1 MLATLPIVAPAPRAS
16 SPFTAARVLLVAG
29 KGGVGSTTVA
39 AGIALLAARAG
50 ADVLLI
56 AVDGK
61 PGLGPLLGGTPLGP
75 TEQVLRVTGGSGRV
89 RGRTIPPEQAFSDY
103 LDLKGMGG
111 VIRKAVSAVSLD
123 VVAASTPGLEHL
135 LVLGKVKEL
144 ERTKAADLIIVDAP
158 PAGHAAPFLRAA
170 QAMQD
175 VVASGPVR
183 QQADEVTAMLADP
196 SRARATLVTLAEE
209 TPVNEVVELA
219 HDVDRIGLELTP
231 LVINACWPDRP
242 GLSLSVTAA
251 ARDSDITLPAAVRSA
266 LVSSSRFGA
275 ARLDVQRE
283 QIARLGAALPG
294 SHVVLPRLATPRL
307 GPEDLELLADALEFS
322 PVFA

>member
-1 MLATLPIVAPAPRAS
+1 
-16 SPFTAARVLLVAG
+16 
-29 KGGVGSTTVA
+29 
-39 AGIALLAARAG
+39 
-50 ADVLLI
+50 
-56 AVDGK
+56 
-61 PGLGPLLGGTPLGP
+61 
-75 TEQVLRVTGGSGRV
+75 V

-144 ERTKAADLIIVDAP
+144 ERTKAADLIIVDSP

-294 SHVVLPRLATPRL
+294 SHVLLPRLATPRL

>member
-1 MLATLPIVAPAPRAS
+1 MAPAPRAS

-144 ERTKAADLIIVDAP
+144 ERTKAADLIIVDSP

>member
-1 MLATLPIVAPAPRAS
+1 
-16 SPFTAARVLLVAG
+16 
-29 KGGVGSTTVA
+29 
-39 AGIALLAARAG
+39 
-50 ADVLLI
+50 
-56 AVDGK
+56 
-61 PGLGPLLGGTPLGP
+61 
-75 TEQVLRVTGGSGRV
+75 
-89 RGRTIPPEQAFSDY
+89 
-103 LDLKGMGG
+103 
-111 VIRKAVSAVSLD
+111 
-123 VVAASTPGLEHL
+123 
-135 LVLGKVKEL
+135 
-144 ERTKAADLIIVDAP
+144 
-158 PAGHAAPFLRAA
+158 
-170 QAMQD
+170 
-175 VVASGPVR
+175 
-183 QQADEVTAMLADP
+183 
-196 SRARATLVTLAEE
+196 
-209 TPVNEVVELA
+209 LA

>member
-144 ERTKAADLIIVDAP
+144 ERTKAADLIIVDSP

-294 SHVVLPRLATPRL
+294 SHVLLPRLATPRL